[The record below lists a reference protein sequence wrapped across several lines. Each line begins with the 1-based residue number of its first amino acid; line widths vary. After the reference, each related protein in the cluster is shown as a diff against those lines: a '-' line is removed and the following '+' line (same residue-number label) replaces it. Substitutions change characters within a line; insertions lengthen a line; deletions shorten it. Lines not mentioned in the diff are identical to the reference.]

1 MTSQPPAS
9 LLAFHNVLD
18 LPAAI
23 GRLQKAIGIQ
33 TVTGNEA
40 NIIPFFRSEFER
52 LGLDDITTRD
62 FLPGRPNLWGT
73 LRGAGGG
80 RKVMIIGHTDTVHVR
95 GWSERW
101 VGDERESPFSGA
113 IVDGEMWGRG
123 ASDLK
128 AGLCTGISALAT
140 LNAAGTS
147 LKGDVTLAFVG
158 DEESGEPGSG
168 VSGGMKA
175 LVDAMKTGEVAR
187 PDFAIYVEPTTLDVY
202 PAHMGFMIVDITVT
216 GRTSYVGLPEKGVD
230 ALKAANAVLTEL
242 WRLSDRLAAAGNHDL
257 VGRAFILVTSIEG
270 GGYIA
275 VPGECRLSLLR
286 KLRPGESLDTAREEI
301 EAAVMAADLHPDI
314 RVAFGYPAGRNH
326 PFGGTPLDG
335 DPTHPAVVQLAEA
348 VRTVRPDRGRILGG
362 PFWSEAPFLAD
373 IGIPSAYFA
382 PGDIQIC
389 HGVEERVSLDEYR
402 DGIVALSAF
411 LAGYCN

>member
-1 MTSQPPAS
+1 MTSPHAVS
-9 LLAFHNVLD
+9 LPTLRNVLD

-23 GRLQKAIGIQ
+23 KRLQTAIGAE
-33 TVTGNEA
+33 TVTGNEG
-40 NIIPFFRSEFER
+40 NIIPFFRSEFEK
-52 LGLDDITTRD
+52 LGLDDISVRD

-73 LRGAGGG
+73 RRGTGGG
-80 RKVMIIGHTDTVHVR
+80 KRVMVIGHTDTVHVR

-101 VGDERESPFSGA
+101 KGDDRESPFSGA

-128 AGLCTGISALAT
+128 AGLCMGISALAT
-140 LNAAGTS
+140 LKAAGAS

-158 DEESGEPGSG
+158 DEESGELGSG

-175 LVDAMKTGEVAR
+175 LIQAVKMGEVER

-230 ALKAANAVLTEL
+230 ALKATNTILTEL
-242 WRLSDRLAAAGNHDL
+242 WALSDRVAAAGNHDL
-257 VGRAFILVTSIEG
+257 VGRSFILVTSIEG

-275 VPGECRLSLLR
+275 VPGECTLSLLR

-301 EAAVMAADLHPDI
+301 EGAVAAAKLHPEI
-314 RVAFGYPAGRNH
+314 RVAFNYPAGRNH
-326 PFGGTPLDG
+326 ALGGTPLDG
-335 DPTHPAVVQLAEA
+335 DPSHPAVTRLAQT
-348 VRTVRPDRGRILGG
+348 VRAVRPDRGRIVGG

-373 IGIPSAYFA
+373 MGIPSAYFA

-389 HGVEERVSLDEYR
+389 HGLEERVSLDEYR

-411 LAGYCN
+411 LADYCN